1 MGGID
6 FCLNSYCTSV
16 GVAVRKERKVNS
28 RMATLDI
35 RLPPYTQVRV
45 RNGYSDV
52 YFIIHPHYRPTGW
65 KATYHLGR
73 TDRDAPEA
81 IAERA
86 QKYYDELMLFR
97 GEGVCRATGKALKG
111 TLPDVIAK
119 YRVSYSY
126 TDLRPTTS
134 RNYDYYIQ
142 AIEAWSEE
150 MEHPHVSELT
160 VPVLAR
166 YLNSIPSHDK
176 QRRMRTVLKVLL
188 RTAVLEGYIPINPVN
203 EDLKLRKRKV
213 ERRKIVLWTD
223 EEVDRF
229 IAKADAMGL
238 SSMGTAV
245 LIGYE
250 TSQRQG
256 DVLSL
261 EKPRDY
267 DGGRFVV
274 QQSKTGKEVRIKA
287 TKRLQERLAALP
299 DEQRLLV
306 VNETTNRPYARPT
319 FHLVFSKI
327 AYKAGLPD
335 HIFQQLRHSAIA
347 NLQRAGNTIPEIA
360 AVTGHNRSTVTKM
373 LDSHYGIDRDEE
385 MAANAIDRLEKY
397 RAEKAQKK

>member
-1 MGGID
+1 MNLHCTI
-6 FCLNSYCTSV
+6 CLVCRAQ
-16 GVAVRKERKVNS
+16 GKES
-28 RMATLDI
+28 PPMATLDI
-35 RLPPYTQVRV
+35 KLPPYTQIKY
-45 RNGYSDV
+45 RNGYADV
-52 YFIIHPHYRPTGW
+52 YFTIHPDYRPTGW

-81 IAERA
+81 ISERA
-86 QKYYDELMLFR
+86 RECYDELMLYR
-97 GEGVCRATGKALKG
+97 GEGICRITSKVLKG

-119 YRVSYSY
+119 YRASYFY
-126 TDLRPTTS
+126 TDLRRTTS

-142 AIEAWSEE
+142 AIEAWSLE

-160 VPVLAR
+160 VPILAK

-176 QRRMRTVLKVLL
+176 QRRMRTVFKVLL

-203 EDLKLRKRKV
+203 EDLKLRKPKV

-229 IAKADAMGL
+229 IAKADAMGW

-274 QQSKTGKEVRIKA
+274 QQSKTGKEVRIPA
-287 TKRLQERLAALP
+287 TQRLQERLAALP
-299 DEQRLLV
+299 DDQRLLV
-306 VNETTNRPYARPT
+306 VYEATNRPYARPT
-319 FHLVFSKI
+319 FAEVFRKVT
-327 AYKAGLPD
+327 KEAGLPN

-373 LDSHYGIDRDEE
+373 LDCHYGIDRDEE
-385 MAANAIDRLEKY
+385 MAANAIERLEKY
-397 RAEKAQKK
+397 RAEKAKKK